1 MLRKL
6 CNTNGA
12 LILYLIYIHRYNEP
26 FSRANTYGEPTL
38 GDKSGQA
45 AKRCM
50 TQCAGNVVIIS
61 KEQMDFIDRT
71 YARLGRKLKKSV
83 PEEISI

>member
-1 MLRKL
+1 
-6 CNTNGA
+6 
-12 LILYLIYIHRYNEP
+12 
-26 FSRANTYGEPTL
+26 
-38 GDKSGQA
+38 
-45 AKRCM
+45 M

-83 PEEISI
+83 SVNIS

>member
-1 MLRKL
+1 M
-6 CNTNGA
+6 
-12 LILYLIYIHRYNEP
+12 
-26 FSRANTYGEPTL
+26 

-83 PEEISI
+83 PVDIIT